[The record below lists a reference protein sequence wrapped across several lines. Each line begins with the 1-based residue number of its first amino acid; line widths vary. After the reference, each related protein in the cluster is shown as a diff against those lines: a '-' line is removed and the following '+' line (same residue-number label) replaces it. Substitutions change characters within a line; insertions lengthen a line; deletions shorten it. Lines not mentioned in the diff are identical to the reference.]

1 MPLTDVGG
9 LVEDLAA
16 RLHAKK
22 SNGWY
27 RVAGSCH
34 AGSNPSTAAFRRGDR
49 GGLVVW
55 CFSGCDRPSVLLA
68 LSRASGLDLETE
80 IATGSPYSHGRGAT
94 PTQLPAP
101 RPAAPDKAPASDTA
115 RRIWDAAVPIPYDS
129 RHPARRWMAARHLW
143 RGDVTIPPGV
153 RWLRFRDRPDG
164 GGGIVAALAPLE
176 EWEAAW
182 PAAPDRPRAVHTVF
196 VDGTGQPAFDRPADR
211 GGLRKRSYGPMAR
224 SVFLVGQMRGD
235 HDAAVVEGL
244 ADALAVAAR
253 LPGPVVTQFGT
264 AGHYSGDLL
273 DAVKDAGRV
282 AIWADLDGPGLRAA
296 HTLRS
301 QVGPRACVLG
311 VGRGDDPAAAGG
323 PFAPIDPADLEREA
337 AIEAAAGLPAHE
349 ARRISSQLL
358 G

>member
-1 MPLTDVGG
+1 MPLTDVPA
-9 LVEDLAA
+9 VVDALAA
-16 RLHAKK
+16 RLHAKR
-22 SNGWY
+22 SGGWL
-27 RVAGSCH
+27 RVAGVCH
-34 AGSNPSTAAFRRGDR
+34 SGRSGTSVAFRVGDR
-49 GGLVVW
+49 GGLAVK
-55 CFSGCDRPSVLLA
+55 CFGGCDRLSVLAA
-68 LSRASGLDLETE
+68 LGRASGLDLETE
-80 IATGSPYSHGRGAT
+80 IATGSPYSHGRGPT

-115 RRIWDAAVPIPYDS
+115 RRIWDAAVPIPYDV

-164 GGGIVAALAPLE
+164 GGGIVAALAPVS

-182 PAAPDRPRAVHTVF
+182 PDAPEPRAVHTVF
-196 VDGTGQPAFDRPADR
+196 VDGTGQPALDRPKVR
-211 GGLRKRSYGPMAR
+211 GGLPKRSYGKMAG
-224 SVFLVGQMRGD
+224 SVCLFGQMRGD

-301 QVGPRACVLG
+301 QVGPRAHVMG
-311 VGRGDDPAAAGG
+311 VSRGDDPAAAGG